1 MGKFTHGMQNRGQI
15 YDTTYKE
22 KGKKK
27 EYINLEGQISK
38 NDACRQRERKK
49 NINSINVHGEQI
61 VANEIQREIY
71 LNKRLIF

>member
-22 KGKKK
+22 KGKKM
-27 EYINLEGQISK
+27 NISIQK
-38 NDACRQRERKK
+38 DKSVKTTHVDREREKK